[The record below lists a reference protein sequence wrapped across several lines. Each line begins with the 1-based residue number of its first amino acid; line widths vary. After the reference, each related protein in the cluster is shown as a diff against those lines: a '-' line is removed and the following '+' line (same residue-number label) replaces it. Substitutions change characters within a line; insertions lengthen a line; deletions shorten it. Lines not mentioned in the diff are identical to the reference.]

1 MKSPLPILD
10 NITQAPKDG
19 TLCDTHNYCKLA
31 FNTKCIEHY
40 KSSIEEGT
48 HICPYGFA
56 TIVKKNNAGSTTYTS
71 LNIDKI
77 SNKKWL
83 KKRIKKNEKTVLLDK
98 KKVDELIRSFEL
110 QSAEHIYSKN
120 AVRNINIKESSV
132 NDKKELLDDTLHEL
146 RRINKQLKKQA
157 FFLDKEL
164 ETTDFDYES
173 IKNKAKNILSSA
185 QLVSVRL
192 NAYDFTLN
200 PELVE
205 TGNKSSTHVY
215 RKFEK
220 AKHCLSTYAADKNIV
235 INFIGSCYDVIHA
248 YEIFDILP
256 YVLIENAIRYSPK
269 DGNVTCEFKVSN
281 AKLSSIEITNVGPI
295 LSREELP
302 QLLEKGIRGKS
313 VINKIKGTGKG
324 LYIVKLI
331 CDYND
336 LEITINSEP
345 IDLENGKFTAT
356 VSFE

>member
-1 MKSPLPILD
+1 MESPLPILD
-10 NITQAPKDG
+10 DITRAPKDG

-31 FNTKCIEHY
+31 FNTKCTEHY
-40 KSSIEEGT
+40 KSSTEEGT

-56 TIVKKNNAGSTTYTS
+56 TIVKKNNTGSTIYTS

-83 KKRIKKNEKTVLLDK
+83 KKKIKKHEKSILLDK
-98 KKVDELIRSFEL
+98 KKVDDMIKSFEL
-110 QSAEHIYSKN
+110 QNAEHTYSKN
-120 AVRNINIKESSV
+120 AVRNINIKENTV

-164 ETTDFDYES
+164 ETSDFDYES
-173 IKNKAKNILSSA
+173 VKNKAKNVLSSA

-200 PELVE
+200 PGLVE
-205 TGNKSSTHVY
+205 TGNKITTHVY

-220 AKHCLSTYAADKNIV
+220 AKHCLSTYANDKKIN
-235 INFIGSCYDVIHA
+235 INFIGSCYDTINA

-256 YVLIENAIRYSPK
+256 YVLIENAIRYSPEEGSIK
-269 DGNVTCEFKVSN
+269 CEFIVTNK
-281 AKLSSIEITNVGPI
+281 KLNSIKITNIGPI
-295 LSREELP
+295 LSKEELP
-302 QLLEKGIRGKS
+302 KLLEKGVRGKS

-336 LEITINSEP
+336 LEIKIDSVP
-345 IDLENGKFTAT
+345 IDLENGTFTAT
-356 VSFE
+356 ISFE